1 MTASGSGGPSSTPP
15 SPPVPA
21 ARWGEQTRLAID
33 NFPISGEPMPIAVVR
48 ALAEIKS
55 AAAAVHRARGL
66 IDDDL
71 AEAIERA
78 ASEVAD
84 GRWDDQFPVDVFQTG
99 SGTSTNMNVNE
110 VIASL
115 ASDLLGRPVHPN
127 DDVNRSQSSNDTVP
141 AATRLAAAR
150 LVVDDLAPALDRLG
164 RSLRRLSAAHTD
176 TVKMGRTHLMD
187 AVPMTFG
194 QEVGGW
200 ARSVELG
207 RERVVACLD
216 RLLELPLGGTA
227 VGTGLNAPPG
237 FDADIAAEL
246 ARRTGLATRAAAD
259 HMEAQSRTDALTEL
273 SAMVKVVA
281 LSLHALAGDLR
292 LLGSGPIGGLAEI
305 RLPSLQAGSSIM
317 PGKVNPVI
325 PEAVQQ
331 VAAQIVGNDATVT
344 FAATMSMLQL
354 NTAAPVI
361 ARAVVSSL
369 RLLTSATH
377 VLAVRC
383 IDGLAVDHDRMLDL
397 ARRSPALVTVLA
409 PSLGYDAAAALVR
422 RAADDGRP
430 LAELA
435 RTAGVPDELTARLDD
450 LAGMTRLATD
460 TGPSSP

>member
-1 MTASGSGGPSSTPP
+1 MRGRHPAGASRPGSPSTTSR
-15 SPPVPA
+15 SPGSRCRRP
-21 ARWGEQTRLAID
+21 WC
-33 NFPISGEPMPIAVVR
+33 
-48 ALAEIKS
+48 ALAEIKG

-66 IDDDL
+66 IDADL

-78 ASEVAD
+78 AAAVTD

-110 VIASL
+110 VVANL
-115 ASDLLGRPVHPN
+115 ASEALGRPVHPN
-127 DDVNRSQSSNDTVP
+127 DDVNRSQSSNDAVP
-141 AATRLAAAR
+141 AATRLAAAG
-150 LVVDDLAPALDRLG
+150 LVTNQLAPALDRLAH
-164 RSLRRLSAAHTD
+164 SLRALSAAHTG

-207 RERVVACLD
+207 RDRITSCLD

-237 FDADIAAEL
+237 FDADIATEL
-246 ARRTGLATRAAAD
+246 ARRTGLATRPAAD
-259 HMEAQSRTDALTEL
+259 HMEAQSRTDSLTEL
-273 SAMVKVVA
+273 SAMVKVVS
-281 LSLHALAGDLR
+281 LSLYAIAGDLR
-292 LLGSGPIGGLAEI
+292 LLGSGPVGGLAEI

-344 FAATMSMLQL
+344 FAATMSNLQL

-361 ARAVVSSL
+361 ARALVSSL
-369 RLLTSATH
+369 QLLANAARLLAD
-377 VLAVRC
+377 RC
-383 IDGLAVDHDRMLDL
+383 ITGIAVDADRMLDV

-409 PSLGYDAAAALVR
+409 PSLGYDAAAALVS
-422 RAADDGRP
+422 RAREDGRP

-435 RTAGVPDELTARLDD
+435 RDAGVPEHVTARLDD
-450 LAGMTRLATD
+450 LAGMTRPSPD
-460 TGPSSP
+460 VSRSTGSGTGAP